1 MDLEPD
7 QHPARAR
14 RLPHRVPPPLPQLH
28 DGGEPAARQE
38 AEEGKQV
45 QQFNHRALH
54 TGISQPSDDTLMQYL
69 LTPVI
74 D

>member
-1 MDLEPD
+1 MEYRIQIKDQNRVKLVLA

-14 RLPHRVPPPLPQLH
+14 RLPHRVPPALPQLH

-45 QQFNHRALH
+45 RQLHHCAIH
-54 TGISQPSDDTLMQYL
+54 TGKITTL
-69 LTPVI
+69 
-74 D
+74 